1 MAIKIS
7 GTTVIDDSRNTNTGI
22 LTATS
27 AIVGSAVT
35 IRATGIAAGA
45 GIITAT
51 EFDITNS
58 SNTFN
63 ATGVNVTGIITA
75 TSVLVGTGVT
85 ISAGI
90 VSATSFRGDG
100 SLLTGVSAG
109 GGAASDIT
117 GNLFF

>member
-1 MAIKIS
+1 MAIKVS

-27 AIVGSAVT
+27 AIVGSGVT
-35 IRATGIAAGA
+35 V
-45 GIITAT
+45 
-51 EFDITNS
+51 
-58 SNTFN
+58 N

-85 ISAGI
+85 INAGI
-90 VSATSFRGDG
+90 VSAISFRGDG

-109 GGAASDIT
+109 GGASSDIT

>member
-1 MAIKIS
+1 MAIKVS

-27 AIVGSAVT
+27 
-35 IRATGIAAGA
+35 
-45 GIITAT
+45 
-51 EFDITNS
+51 
-58 SNTFN
+58 
-63 ATGVNVTGIITA
+63 
-75 TSVLVGTGVT
+75 VLVGTGVT
-85 ISAGI
+85 INAGI

-109 GGAASDIT
+109 GGASSDIT

>member
-27 AIVGSAVT
+27 I
-35 IRATGIAAGA
+35 
-45 GIITAT
+45 
-51 EFDITNS
+51 
-58 SNTFN
+58 
-63 ATGVNVTGIITA
+63 
-75 TSVLVGTGVT
+75 LVGTGVT